1 MFDIAASEVLVVIIV
16 AILVIGPKDM
26 PAALRAAGRWI
37 GKIRRVSGHFRSGLD
52 TMIRDAEME
61 DMERKWREQN
71 RAIMAAHPD
80 IMTAEDSGIVPDDGA
95 AGASSA
101 AKPAD
106 DHVANGGDDDLSG
119 KEPGV
124 TAESRAQ
131 VEMRAGND
139 PQNHAAPNAPGS
151 DGPDEASR

>member
-26 PAALRAAGRWI
+26 PAALRAVGRWI

-52 TMIRDAEME
+52 TMIREAEME

-80 IMTAEDSGIVPDDGA
+80 IMTAEDSGIVPDDSA
-95 AGASSA
+95 AGEA
-101 AKPAD
+101 ATAAPGD
-106 DHVANGGDDDLSG
+106 GGRNETG
-119 KEPGV
+119 GAWGV
-124 TAESRAQ
+124 SAESRAQ
-131 VEMRAGND
+131 VEMRASQD
-139 PQNHAAPNAPGS
+139 PQNHAAAKGPGS
-151 DGPDEASR
+151 DVPDEASR